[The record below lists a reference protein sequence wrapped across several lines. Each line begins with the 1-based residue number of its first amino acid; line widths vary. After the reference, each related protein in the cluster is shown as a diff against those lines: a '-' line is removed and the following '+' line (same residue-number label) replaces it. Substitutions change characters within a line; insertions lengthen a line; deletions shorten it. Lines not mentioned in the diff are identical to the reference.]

1 MISELTCDTFC
12 FPFLFL
18 CYLYKLELISL
29 HFTCLLLNEWVKL
42 PGGLINNS
50 ETSQLQR
57 EHGERTRCSL
67 KQIIRNKQK
76 PITCSLPHPPAPP
89 HHPPK
94 CKNFSRWRRYPAAIN
109 SRKYE
114 KRKEQHQQNR
124 GMKFHREGEN
134 EK

>member
-1 MISELTCDTFC
+1 M
-12 FPFLFL
+12 FPKTNYQKQTETNNLF
-18 CYLYKLELISL
+18 
-29 HFTCLLLNEWVKL
+29 T
-42 PGGLINNS
+42 
-50 ETSQLQR
+50 
-57 EHGERTRCSL
+57 
-67 KQIIRNKQK
+67 
-76 PITCSLPHPPAPP
+76 PHPPASP